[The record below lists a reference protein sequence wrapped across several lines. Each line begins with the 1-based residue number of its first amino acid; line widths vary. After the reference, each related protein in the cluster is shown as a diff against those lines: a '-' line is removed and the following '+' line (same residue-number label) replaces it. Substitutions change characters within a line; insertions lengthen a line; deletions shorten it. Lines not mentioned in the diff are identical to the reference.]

1 MSNIIDISG
10 KITNELP
17 IVKISDEILAT
28 VNNRKS
34 VIMTMQLLVNEQ
46 QKKATE
52 SGEGYDEFAF
62 MGKILAMLV
71 SPTVVKAIEKIDLP
85 LPEYKLVY
93 NAVMAAATGQTLED
107 MEAAEK
113 RFQQ

>member
-1 MSNIIDISG
+1 MANIIDISS

-34 VIMTMQLLVNEQ
+34 VILTMQLLVNEQ
-46 QKKATE
+46 QRKAKE
-52 SGEGYDEFAF
+52 SEEGYDEFVF
-62 MGKILAMLV
+62 MEKILTMLV
-71 SPTVVKAIEKIDLP
+71 SPTVVKAINKLDLP

>member
-34 VIMTMQLLVNEQ
+34 VILNMQLLVKEQ
-46 QKKATE
+46 EKKSKE

-62 MGKILAMLV
+62 MEKVLSMLV
-71 SPTVVKAIEKIDLP
+71 SPTIIKAINKLDLP
-85 LPEYKLVY
+85 LPEYKIVY
-93 NAVMAAATGQTLED
+93 NAVMAAATGQSLED